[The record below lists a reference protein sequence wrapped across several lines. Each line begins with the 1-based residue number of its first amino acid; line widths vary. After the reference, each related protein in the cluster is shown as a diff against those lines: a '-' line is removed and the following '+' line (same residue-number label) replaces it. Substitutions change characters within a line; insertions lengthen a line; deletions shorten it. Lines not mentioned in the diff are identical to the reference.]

1 MNLIAFAGHPLTQAP
16 QEMHFSGWKTILSPM
31 SSIAPTGHTE
41 AHPMHWM
48 HLEWLISIGMG
59 SRIIEKLFKMGVAGG
74 KMW

>member
-1 MNLIAFAGHPLTQAP
+1 MNLIAFAGQPFTHAP

-48 HLEWLISIGMG
+48 HLEWLISIGMER
-59 SRIIEKLFKMGVAGG
+59 RIIENYLKGG
-74 KMW
+74 R